1 MCTLIALHRC
11 VPGAPLVVAANR
23 DEFAGRPAR
32 GPALRETEH
41 GVVVAPLDAQAGGTW
56 LGVNPAGMFAAVTN
70 RRSDAP
76 DPRRRSRGFLVL
88 DALGA
93 ASAAEAAAA
102 ALETPPGAYNPFN
115 LFVADRERA
124 FAISYAEAPR
134 CIELAPGPHV
144 IGNADL
150 GAQPPPKVARLAD
163 RIARLADARGDS
175 LLERLADL
183 CRGHDGGGAPTDDTC
198 VHAGSYGTRSSTLLR
213 LAEAAS
219 ESELLYADGAP
230 CRTEY
235 RNFTPLLRELRTGSG
250 SDEGETFARRP
261 I

>member
-11 VPGAPLVVAANR
+11 IPGAPLVVAANR
-23 DEFAGRPAR
+23 DEFADRPAR

-41 GVVVAPLDAQAGGTW
+41 GIVVAPLDAQAGGTW
-56 LGVNPAGMFAAVTN
+56 LGMNPAGIFAAITN
-70 RRSDAP
+70 RRADAP
-76 DPRRRSRGFLVL
+76 DPARRSRGWLVL

-93 ASAAEAAAA
+93 GSAAEAAAA

-124 FAISYAEAPR
+124 FAITYAAAPR
-134 CIELAPGPHV
+134 CIELAPGAHV

-150 GAQPPPKVARLAD
+150 GAQPPPKVARIAQ
-163 RIARLADARGDS
+163 RAARLASAPGDA
-175 LLERLADL
+175 LLERLAEL
-183 CRGHDGGGAPTDDTC
+183 CRDHDGGGAPTDDTC
-198 VHAGSYGTRSSTLLR
+198 VHAGAYGTRSSTLLR
-213 LAEAAS
+213 LAEPAS

-235 RNFTPLLRELRTGSG
+235 LDFTPLLHELHSGSG
-250 SDEGETFARRP
+250 SREGELLSRRP

>member
-11 VPGAPLVVAANR
+11 IPGAPLVVAANR
-23 DEFAGRPAR
+23 DEFADRPAR

-41 GVVVAPLDAQAGGTW
+41 GIVVAPLDAQAGGTW
-56 LGVNPAGMFAAVTN
+56 LGLNPIGMFAAITN
-70 RRSDAP
+70 RRSDAR
-76 DPRRRSRGFLVL
+76 DPSRRSRGLLVL

-93 ASAAEAAAA
+93 ACAAEAAAA

-124 FAISYAEAPR
+124 FAITYGAAPR
-134 CIELAPGPHV
+134 CIELSPGPHV

-150 GAQPPPKVARLAD
+150 DAPPPPKVARLAD
-163 RIARLADARGDS
+163 RAARLAAAPGAS
-175 LLERLADL
+175 LLERLAEL
-183 CRGHDGGGAPTDDTC
+183 CRGHDSGGAPTDDAC

-213 LAEAAS
+213 LAETAS
-219 ESELLYADGAP
+219 ESELHFADGAP
-230 CRTEY
+230 CQTAY
-235 RNFTPLLRELRTGSG
+235 QDFTPLLHELQCGPS
-250 SDEGETFARRP
+250 SVEGEPLARRP